1 MIQDSACREIILDG
15 NSVDDEDERV
25 EIFVVEGGGVEEP
38 TVVKASSSSSSEVFS
53 CLGELRGVIIVL
65 ESSVQ
70 VGSGVELRKGSSPS

>member
-1 MIQDSACREIILDG
+1 MNHDVACREIILDG

-25 EIFVVEGGGVEEP
+25 EIFVVEGGGEES